1 MTDNTNQGL
10 RQAAARAVSG
20 TTLDYNGD
28 FMAMFD
34 HDGIAAGD
42 FNGRLLAWIN
52 LKLSASYTEINGAM
66 NAFAISQGVNSWNE
80 LGTFTTG
87 PLSYILLSDGV
98 SYLLLTDG
106 VSKLIRAR

>member
-1 MTDNTNQGL
+1 MGYSNQGD
-10 RQAAARAVSG
+10 RQASARAVSG
-20 TTLDYNGD
+20 TAYDYQGD

-52 LKLSASYTEINGAM
+52 LKLSASYTEVNGAM
-66 NAFAISQGVNSWNE
+66 YAFAVSQGAKSWNE

-87 PLSYILLSDGV
+87 ATSYILLSDGA
-98 SYLLLTDG
+98 SYLLLADG
-106 VSKLIRAR
+106 VSKLIRAS